1 MTEKRSGIVTLTTD
15 FGLRDPYAA
24 AMKGVILSIFPGASL
39 VDVTH
44 HVPPGDIREA
54 ADTLA
59 RAALLFPSGTV
70 HVAVV
75 DPGVG
80 GDRRGVAAEANGHVF
95 VGPDNGVLWPAVRND
110 PDLRMVHLEN
120 DAFFRRPV
128 SPTFHGRDVF
138 APVAAHLA
146 AGIPLSALGNGI
158 GDPVRL
164 ETKGPERSMD
174 GLVGEITRVDRFGNL
189 ITNIRASDLDA
200 AARDRIPLIESGTIR
215 IRGVRS
221 CYEEAPPNEPLAIVG
236 SDGFLELSVNQ
247 GRASDRMGRKGEVI
261 VGATVH
267 IGFET

>member
-24 AMKGVILSIFPGASL
+24 AMKGVILSISPKVLL

-59 RAALLFPSGTV
+59 RAAPLFPPGTV

-80 GDRRGVAAEANGHVF
+80 GDRRAMAAEANGHVF

-128 SPTFHGRDVF
+128 SSTFHGRDVF

-146 AGIPLSALGNGI
+146 AGTPLNALGNGI
-158 GDPVRL
+158 SDPVRL
-164 ETKGPERSMD
+164 EAKGPERSTD

-189 ITNIRASDLDA
+189 ITNIRAGDLDA
-200 AARDRIPLIESGTIR
+200 VARDRVPVIQAGDIR
-215 IRGVRS
+215 VQGVRS
-221 CYEEAPPNEPLAIVG
+221 CYEEVPRDDPLAIMG
-236 SDGFLELSVNQ
+236 SDGFLELSVNR
-247 GRASDRMGRKGEVI
+247 GRASDRVGLKGEVV
-261 VGATVH
+261 VGVKVR
-267 IGFET
+267 IGFEV